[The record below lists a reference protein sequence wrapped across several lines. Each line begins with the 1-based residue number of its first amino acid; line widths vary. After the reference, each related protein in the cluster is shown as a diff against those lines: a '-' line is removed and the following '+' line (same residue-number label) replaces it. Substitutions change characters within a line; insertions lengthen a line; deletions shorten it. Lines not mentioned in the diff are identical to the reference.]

1 MQFVLQSY
9 DSNILTVMSYFGD
22 LFLLLQ
28 TWIEWLYTW
37 KEIVETFPDTLK
49 SLYFLK
55 KTHIFNK

>member
-28 TWIEWLYTW
+28 TWIDWLYTW

>member
-28 TWIEWLYTW
+28 TWIDWLYTW

-49 SLYFLK
+49 LLYFLK